1 MNTPGKVK
9 ERAPENRQLLRRV
22 QECFHIICVRALFTP
37 PTPTKSST
45 PWGCDYLNLRSALVQ
60 WGLLILDETSVRT
73 VKVRELRAKPSQGPE
88 SCFEAHILPG
98 VCAPAISQPLSG
110 CAQDTLRPWTSLMA
124 AVCSAPTCS
133 PLQASMLRQEDWDC
147 APLSSAAFKE
157 EIVAEN
163 PLFGWKKVRKTLL
176 REKNFEWVYT
186 GNHVKD
192 IGIVTD
198 KCQWLEKKN

>member
-1 MNTPGKVK
+1 M
-9 ERAPENRQLLRRV
+9 RLLS
-22 QECFHIICVRALFTP
+22 E
-37 PTPTKSST
+37 
-45 PWGCDYLNLRSALVQ
+45 Q
-60 WGLLILDETSVRT
+60 WRC
-73 VKVRELRAKPSQGPE
+73 E
-88 SCFEAHILPG
+88 SCVLSLPRDLR
-98 VCAPAISQPLSG
+98 VALRPISCLVSVPQPSASHCL
-110 CAQDTLRPWTSLMA
+110 AVHLRPWTSLMA
-124 AVCSAPTCS
+124 AVCSGPTCS

-198 KCQWLEKKN
+198 KCQWLEKKKFFVLSGIDWYCFLTWDNNWTSIFETINAPVVPQGAICLLICPVFQSATCVAYVSLTTPCLSKQTGLA